1 MNILITGS
9 EGFIGKNLRV
19 HLETYGDYFHIF
31 SYDRDSDPKL
41 LEEYV
46 KNSDF
51 IFHLAG
57 INRPEQTSDFEEN
70 HLFTSALLS
79 ILKKNKKKT
88 PFLLSSSTQAELDNP
103 YGQSKKKAEELVRA
117 YGQETG
123 ADIYIFRL
131 PGVFGKWCSPN
142 YNSVVATFCY
152 HIAHSLPIRID
163 DPEARL
169 LLVYIDDLINTFT
182 RLMQE
187 PYVKQGDFSE
197 LPPVH
202 QTTVGELET
211 TIRGFRE
218 SRENL
223 LTVDLKTPLTRKLYS
238 TYLSYLPEDEF
249 SYPLKE
255 HHDNRG
261 VFAECQKWISGGQ
274 ISVNITKP
282 GMTKGG
288 HWHHT
293 KTEKFLAVSGSGL
306 LRFQKVGSMNLLL
319 YPVSSQKLEIVDI
332 PPGYIHDV
340 TNTGSSDLVLLI
352 WSSQLYDPLHPD
364 TYKAAIHDDSWKKE

>member
-19 HLETYGDYFHIF
+19 HLENYGDYYHIF
-31 SYDRDSDPKL
+31 SYDKDSSPKL
-41 LEEYV
+41 LEDYV

-57 INRPEQTSDFEEN
+57 VNRPEQSSDFEQN
-70 HLFTSALLS
+70 YLFTGYLLD
-79 ILKKNKKKT
+79 ILIKNKKKT
-88 PFLLSSSTQAELDNP
+88 PFLLSSSVQAELNNP

-117 YGQETG
+117 YGREMK
-123 ADIYIFRL
+123 ADTYIYRL

-142 YNSVVATFCY
+142 YNSVVATFCH
-152 HIAHSLPIRID
+152 HIARSLPIRID
-163 DPEARL
+163 DPEAKL
-169 LLVYIDDLINTFT
+169 SLVYIDDLLNAFT
-182 RLMQE
+182 HLIQE
-187 PYVKQGDFSE
+187 PHKKSQDFCE

-211 TIRGFRE
+211 TIRSFFY
-218 SRENL
+218 SRKNL
-223 LTVDLKTPLTRKLYS
+223 LTADLKTPLTRKLYS
-238 TYLSYLPEDEF
+238 TYLSYLPENEF
-249 SYPLKE
+249 AYPLKE
-255 HHDNRG
+255 HRDDRG

-274 ISVNITKP
+274 ISVNITRP

-306 LRFQKVGSMNLLL
+306 LRFQKVGSEKLLL
-319 YPVSSQKLEIVDI
+319 YPISSEKLEIVDI

-340 TNTGSSDLVLLI
+340 TNTGTADLVLLI
-352 WSSQLYDPLHPD
+352 WSSQIYDPLKPD
-364 TYKAAIHDDSWKKE
+364 TYKAVIHENS